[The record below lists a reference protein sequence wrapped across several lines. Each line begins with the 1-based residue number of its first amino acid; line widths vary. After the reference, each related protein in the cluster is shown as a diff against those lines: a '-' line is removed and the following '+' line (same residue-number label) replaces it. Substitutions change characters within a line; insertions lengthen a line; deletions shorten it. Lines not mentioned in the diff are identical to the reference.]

1 VSISIR
7 SASPCSRVVGSGR
20 DDSYPPS
27 SSGRRRL
34 DSGSSRDGSRL
45 DGPRAEVETGD
56 GNGERS
62 GGREDL
68 RREPLF
74 GLIRRINL
82 EGQREDC
89 SDRKDEHENKS
100 DYCLNAALRE
110 AESRFPRAQ
119 AEVRQNCHQRS
130 KSNEECED
138 SVDEEDRKNYLVPC
152 VRVFVQDP
160 GDACQLGRLRL
171 EQPRRYERARPGELV
186 HIDIKKLGRI
196 PEGGGHRIHG
206 RGAGKPRNKSKGW
219 DFVHVCVDD
228 ATRIAYVEILD
239 DERAVTAIEFLE
251 RAVAHFA
258 ARGVIVRAVMTDN
271 GSAYVSQL
279 HTKTCARLGLRHH
292 RTRPY
297 RPRTNGKAERFIQ
310 TLLNGWAYAA
320 AYYNSMHRAAALEA
334 WIDFYNHRRPHGSLS
349 KQAPATRLAEL
360 LNNPAGNYS

>member
-1 VSISIR
+1 MNVHGNAKLSVPTRLLLVRRVLEEGWAVAVAAAAVGVSERTGWKWLARFRAEGEAGLRDRSSAPHRVPRRTSPARERVIR
-7 SASPCSRVVGSGR
+7 GL
-20 DDSYPPS
+20 
-27 SSGRRRL
+27 RRL
-34 DSGSSRDGSRL
+34 RMTAAEIAECLAMPLSTVSAVLRRIGLGKRSRL
-45 DGPRAEVETGD
+45 EPMEPPNRYQ
-56 GNGERS
+56 
-62 GGREDL
+62 
-68 RREPLF
+68 RR
-74 GLIRRINL
+74 
-82 EGQREDC
+82 
-89 SDRKDEHENKS
+89 
-100 DYCLNAALRE
+100 
-110 AESRFPRAQ
+110 
-119 AEVRQNCHQRS
+119 
-130 KSNEECED
+130 
-138 SVDEEDRKNYLVPC
+138 
-152 VRVFVQDP
+152 
-160 GDACQLGRLRL
+160 
-171 EQPRRYERARPGELV
+171 RPGELV